1 MNQSMSLFMLVLLG
15 VGELL
20 GGGIYSILSEAAPLS
35 GTLTWLSFL
44 VSAFL
49 ALLTVLSVAALS
61 SLRPDCSG
69 IPGCIRDS
77 TGSGFLGFLS
87 GTCQVAAYMMGLSA
101 TAVIF
106 TKNSLVDSLVVECGL
121 PQELAVVVFLLVM
134 EFINCNNVEFTAISA
149 GVCTLVE
156 ASGVL
161 IVIVAGIWFLC
172 TGQGGS
178 TEHVFWD
185 PIITSHSFMRSIPLT
200 FFAFGGITS
209 LYAAVEEAAEPHQV
223 APAMVLQLVVVTILY
238 VAVAIAVACV
248 LGPNLHQSQEA
259 LLDTVTLAIPGF
271 PSSAFSLIKL
281 FAGFNTSLGIHY
293 ALSRMVMAMAR
304 SHELPNWFAH
314 VDVGSGTPKRASSL
328 VTAVAAAVAICT
340 NVFEV
345 ISSAT
350 LFLLVLYTLGSASL
364 CISQSKGEVGRFNVP
379 VLVPYAAVFTNASF
393 LVYYLMFE
401 FDSIKFVMGVIL
413 ASTLWY
419 SAVGPL

>member
-1 MNQSMSLFMLVLLG
+1 
-15 VGELL
+15 
-20 GGGIYSILSEAAPLS
+20 LS
-35 GTLTWLSFL
+35 GTLTWVSFL
-44 VSAFL
+44 VSALL

-61 SLRPDCSG
+61 SQRPDCSG
-69 IPGCIRDS
+69 IPGCIRAS
-77 TGSGFLGFLS
+77 TGSNLLGFLS
-87 GTCQVAAYMMGLSA
+87 GTCQIAAYMMGLSA

-106 TKNSLVDSLVVECGL
+106 TNNSLVVAVGM
-121 PQELAVVVFLLVM
+121 PQEVATVVFLLIM

-161 IVIVAGIWFLC
+161 IVIVAGIWYFC
-172 TGQGGS
+172 AGQGGS
-178 TEHVFWD
+178 IDHVFWD
-185 PIITSHSFMRSIPLT
+185 PLITGYSFMRSIPLT

-209 LYAAVEEAAEPHQV
+209 LYAAVEEAAEPEQV

-238 VAVAIAVACV
+238 VAVAIAVAFV
-248 LGPNLHQSQEA
+248 LGPNLHESQDA
-259 LLDTVTLAIPGF
+259 LLDTVSLAIPEF

-304 SHELPNWFAH
+304 SSELPNWFAH
-314 VDVGSGTPKRASSL
+314 VDVRSGTPRRASAL
-328 VTAVAAAVAICT
+328 VTAVATAVSLGT
-340 NVFEV
+340 NVFAV

-364 CISQSKGEVGRFNVP
+364 CISQRKGNVGRFTVP
-379 VLVPYAAVFTNASF
+379 VLVPYAAVFTNVSF

-401 FDSIKFVMGVIL
+401 FDSIKFVVGVIL
-413 ASTLWY
+413 ASCFTFWCSCPVQL
-419 SAVGPL
+419 V